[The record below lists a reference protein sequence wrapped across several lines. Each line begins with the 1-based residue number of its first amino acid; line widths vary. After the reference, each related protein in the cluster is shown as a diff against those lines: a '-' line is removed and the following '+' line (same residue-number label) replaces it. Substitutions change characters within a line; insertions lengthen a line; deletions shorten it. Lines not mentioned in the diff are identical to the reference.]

1 MAPSRRHLDSL
12 VAVDAV
18 PLGLPPFL
26 RVLRKSV
33 LVVFVVAVR
42 VAGAGAR
49 AVHLDER
56 LQVHAPPPTAA
67 VAVTEVGHCSAA
79 VGAVELG
86 GSGQGSLC
94 LCGHLCCFVVCS
106 CL

>member
-1 MAPSRRHLDSL
+1 MPAAGRHLDSL

-42 VAGAGAR
+42 VPGTRVR

-56 LQVHAPPPTAA
+56 LKVVAPPTTAGDA
-67 VAVTEVGHCSAA
+67 LAEVGHCSTA

-94 LCGHLCCFVVCS
+94 LCGHLCYFVVCS